1 MSREENNQEAM
12 RIIDLMVE
20 CILGILSNMKL
31 NTMSTEEKVEQG
43 FKFVDL
49 IKKEYLVLQQDK
61 QKLQDMTPIFEQLN
75 QAKKQRQ
82 DFQLYKVM
90 EQLDLMHDQF
100 GKIH

>member
-90 EQLDLMHDQF
+90 EQLGLMHDQF